1 MAVGSGDPGL
11 RRAAPRGGHGL
22 RVGKC
27 NVKQKPWCALAL
39 ATALGLAQAAG
50 AQDIEAGRAK
60 AQPCAACHG
69 ADGNAVSGTFPNLA
83 GQTWRYLYLQLKD
96 FKEGRRHNPMM
107 DSMVAP
113 LSRQDMID
121 IANYYAAQVAKPSTF
136 QADAAKVRLGKAKAD
151 ETLCSMCHLGGF
163 AGQNEIPRVAGQQ
176 YEYIV
181 QQLKDFRAR
190 KRTND
195 AGNMTSVS
203 QTLND
208 DDIDNLAQY
217 ITSLR

>member
-1 MAVGSGDPGL
+1 M
-11 RRAAPRGGHGL
+11 
-22 RVGKC
+22 
-27 NVKQKPWCALAL
+27 NVNLKLAL
-39 ATALGLAQAAG
+39 AAALLLLGLGRAAW

-60 AQPCAACHG
+60 AQACAACHG
-69 ADGNAVSGTFPNLA
+69 ADGNAVAGTFPNLA
-83 GQTWRYLYLQLKD
+83 GQTWRYIYIQLKD
-96 FKEGRRHNPMM
+96 FKEGRRSNPLMSPM
-107 DSMVAP
+107 AMP

-136 QADAAKVRLGKAKAD
+136 QADDAKIKLGKAKAD

-163 AGQNEIPRVAGQQ
+163 SGQNEIPKVAGQQ
-176 YEYIV
+176 YDYIV
-181 QQLKDFRAR
+181 QQLKDFKAR

-203 QTLND
+203 QTLSD
-208 DDIDNLAQY
+208 ADIENLAHY